1 MSQRDLS
8 QTGRSLTMTRR
19 HVLHLSGAAAV
30 GSFAGLRSLAAS
42 AADGSKPFPW
52 IGTKFTPDGQVL
64 RCPGNTIICHIEPSN
79 PATAPLAAFRAALEA
94 EPYAHKF
101 TFTPPSSYHMTVF
114 EGVIDFNR
122 KPSLWPADLPLDAS
136 VEACNQLF
144 IEKLEAF
151 DLGCEPRFR
160 MKVLEG
166 DGNVDV
172 RPGAGI
178 YLVPADEAEATKLR
192 GVRDRLSDLLKLHQ
206 PGHDT
211 YKFHTTQTYAI
222 KPLSEIETSRYRAVR
237 RDSINALAAA
247 MPVLELGAPEL
258 CLFDDMFAFNPRL
271 YLRPRQL

>member
-1 MSQRDLS
+1 
-8 QTGRSLTMTRR
+8 MTRR

-30 GSFAGLRSLAAS
+30 GSLAGFRGPLALAAS
-42 AADGSKPFPW
+42 EAAGSKPFPW

-64 RCPGNTIICHIEPSN
+64 PCPGNTIICHIEPSN
-79 PATAPLAAFRAALEA
+79 PATAPLAAFRAALQA

-122 KPSLWPADLPLDAS
+122 KPGLWPDDLALDAP
-136 VEACNQLF
+136 VEACNRLF
-144 IEKLEAF
+144 VEKLESF

-166 DGNVDV
+166 DGNVNV

-178 YLVPADEAEATKLR
+178 YLVPADDAETAKLR
-192 GVRDRLSDLLKLHQ
+192 RLRDRLADVLKLHQ

-222 KPLSEIETSRYRAVR
+222 KPLSDEETIRYRAVR
-237 RDSINALAAA
+237 RDSINVLAAA

-258 CLFDDMFAFNPRL
+258 CLFNDMSAFQPRL
-271 YLRPRQL
+271 YLRTRQL